1 MTALRMRAR
10 NFLTEQELIEV
21 RTRATWKSILLIAH
35 AWTLI
40 LGSIAMVAAWPNP
53 FTLALAV
60 AIIGSRQ
67 LGLAILMHDGAHGA
81 LANGEKLNMVLSQWF
96 CAYPVFAETKAYRRY
111 HLQHHARTQQE
122 DDPDLIL
129 SAPFPITQ
137 ASYRRKF
144 WRDISGQT
152 GYAQRKAQFLNA
164 LGDGSWPLTK
174 RAAHFWG
181 KLGPQLVFNL
191 VFLSGLA
198 TAGVWWAY
206 PLLWLLPLMTW
217 MMVIT
222 RIRNIAEHAV
232 VPDSDDPLRNTRTT
246 RAGFIER
253 LFIAP
258 YFVNY
263 HLEHHLLFYVP
274 CYNLPRVHKILSRSA
289 YAARMEVQPNYA
301 AVLRLATAK
310 PASED
315 RPGTLVS
322 NVRRARA
329 GVTVDNNQISS
340 GF

>member
-21 RTRATWKSILLIAH
+21 RTRATWKSVLLIAH

-40 LGSIAMVAAWPNP
+40 LGSIAMVALWPNP
-53 FTLALAV
+53 FTFLLAV

-67 LGLAILMHDGAHGA
+67 LGLAILMHDGAHGC
-81 LANGEKLNMVLSQWF
+81 LANGEKLNLALSQWF

-111 HLQHHARTQQE
+111 HLQHHARTQQD

-152 GYAQRKAQFLNA
+152 GYAQRKAQLLNA
-164 LGDGSWPLTK
+164 LGDKSWPLVQ
-174 RAAHFWG
+174 RAAHFWE
-181 KLGPQLVFNL
+181 KLGPQLAFNGIL
-191 VFLSGLA
+191 LAGLA
-198 TAGVWWAY
+198 AAGVWWAY
-206 PLLWLLPLMTW
+206 PLLWLLPLLTW

-246 RAGFIER
+246 RAGFVER

-258 YFVNY
+258 YYVNY

-274 CYNLPRVHKILSRSA
+274 CYNLPRVHEILSRSR
-289 YAARMEVQPNYA
+289 YAGRMEVQPNYT
-301 AVLRLATAK
+301 AVLKLATAK

-315 RPGTLVS
+315 RPGELVS
-322 NVRRARA
+322 SVRRARA
-329 GVTVDNNQISS
+329 GGSVDDNQVSS